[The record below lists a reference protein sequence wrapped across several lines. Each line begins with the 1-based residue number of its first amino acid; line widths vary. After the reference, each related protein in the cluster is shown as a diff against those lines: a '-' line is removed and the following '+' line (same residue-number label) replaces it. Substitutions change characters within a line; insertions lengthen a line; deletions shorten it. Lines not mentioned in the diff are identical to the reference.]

1 MVLHLFK
8 VYKIMNMH
16 LFEVYCMANI
26 HLFKEN
32 GELFN

>member
-16 LFEVYCMANI
+16 LFKVYCMANI